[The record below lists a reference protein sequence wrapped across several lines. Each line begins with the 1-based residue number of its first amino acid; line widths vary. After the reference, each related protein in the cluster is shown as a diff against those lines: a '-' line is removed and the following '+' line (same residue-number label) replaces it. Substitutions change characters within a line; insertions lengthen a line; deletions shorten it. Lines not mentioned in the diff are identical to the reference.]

1 MEKLTAKINGN
12 DAYQDIKSPCIR
24 QCCLDTDDVCV
35 GCQRTMTEIMD
46 WHQSTQSQKK
56 DILTRCLLRKKQRPH
71 S

>member
-12 DAYQDIKSPCIR
+12 DADQDIKSPCIR
-24 QCCLDTDDVCV
+24 QCCLGTDDVCV
-35 GCQRTMTEIMD
+35 GCYRTITEIMD
-46 WHQSTQSQKK
+46 WHQSTKNQKK